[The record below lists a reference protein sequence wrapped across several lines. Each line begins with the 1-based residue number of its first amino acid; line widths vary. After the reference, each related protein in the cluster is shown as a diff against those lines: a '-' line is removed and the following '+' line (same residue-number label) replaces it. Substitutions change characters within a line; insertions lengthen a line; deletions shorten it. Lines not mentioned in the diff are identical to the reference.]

1 MKYIIFLFGLMS
13 CVYDPPPGILTIRNS
28 SDEILYYYLT
38 CSDRLQCDAPLD
50 TIWSLGS
57 NAFDAS
63 GKQITDTLFYPY
75 YRVEP
80 DSAGHLRVDGHPS
93 KPRVPCE
100 NGKLKIFVIK
110 GTNLVNKSWDEICT
124 NNLHAGAFDFSQAEL
139 DSLNWSITLP

>member
-1 MKYIIFLFGLMS
+1 
-13 CVYDPPPGILTIRNS
+13 
-28 SDEILYYYLT
+28 LYYYLT
-38 CSDRLQCDAPLD
+38 CSEQLPCDAPLD

-80 DSAGHLRVDGHPS
+80 DSIGQIAVWGKPS
-93 KPRVPCE
+93 KPRIPCTDK
-100 NGKLKIFVIK
+100 GMRVFLIK
-110 GTNLVNKSWDEICT
+110 ATDLASKSWDEICT
-124 NNLHAGAFDFSQAEL
+124 NNLHAGVFDFSQAEL